1 MSTTLIRNADW
12 VIAWDAGEKRHVYR
26 KGIDVAFGNDGITHV
41 GPGFAGTADATVDGR
56 GLMVM
61 PGLVNIHSHLGH
73 EPAYRGIREEHG
85 VANMYMSSLYERS
98 QAFDVSDPE
107 LRRASLEVALC
118 EVLKSGVTTRVR
130 HLADLR
136 GLDRY
141 RRQERHSRLHGAG
154 FRHRALEA
162 RPTIIR
168 SASTGTRRAAARV
181 SRRRSRSSTG
191 CRSTRPACC
200 PA

>member
-12 VIAWDAGEKRHVYR
+12 AIAWDASQKRHVYR
-26 KGIDVAFGNDGITHV
+26 KGIDVAFDETGITHV
-41 GPGFAGTADATVDGR
+41 GPGFAGTADTTVDGR

-107 LRRASLEVALC
+107 LRRACLEVALC
-118 EVLKSGVTTRVR
+118 EVLKSGVTTVCDISPIYEGWTDIVARSGIR
-130 HLADLR
+130 GYMAPGFATARWKLAD
-136 GLDRY
+136 D
-141 RRQERHSRLHGAG
+141 HSLG
-154 FRHRALEA
+154 FDWDEA
-162 RPTIIR
+162 RGR
-168 SASTGTRRAAARV
+168 KGFEAALALV
-181 SRRRSRSSTG
+181 DGLAKHPMLSG
-191 CRSTRPACC
+191 
-200 PA
+200 